1 MPKVGGKKFA
11 YGKKGVAA
19 AKSYARK
26 TGKKGKM
33 PKKAAKRSY

>member
-1 MPKVGGKKFA
+1 MPTVGSRKFA

-26 TGKKGKM
+26 TGKKLKV
-33 PKKAAKRSY
+33 PKKVSKRGY

>member
-1 MPKVGGKKFA
+1 MPKVGSRKFP

-26 TGKKGKM
+26 TGKKVKM
-33 PKKAAKRSY
+33 PKKASKRGY